1 MCLVLIALGAHP
13 GFPLVI
19 AANRDEYYR
28 RPTAGASFWQD
39 HPHILAGRDL
49 ECMGTW
55 LGVTRAGRFAA
66 ITNFRDARERNTDAP
81 SRGQL
86 VRDFLV
92 SDQEPRA
99 YLGSV
104 ALDAPQYN
112 GFNLLAG
119 DSDAV
124 FCFSSRTG
132 SVQQLSPG
140 IHGLS
145 NHLLDTPWPKVERGK
160 QRLQAA
166 LAGEPSA
173 DALLDLL
180 SDREPARESE
190 LPETGIGMELERVL
204 SPALIVS
211 PQYGTRASTAVL
223 FGSDGSISFTE
234 RTILPGGGTGPTLNL
249 SFRVERRPDR
259 AAWRRGEY
267 RPR

>member
-1 MCLVLIALGAHP
+1 MCLILIAHGAHSD
-13 GFPLVI
+13 FPLVI
-19 AANRDEYYR
+19 AANRDEYYQ
-28 RPTAGASFWQD
+28 RPTARAGFWQD

-55 LGVTRAGRFAA
+55 LGVTRGGRFAA
-66 ITNFRDARERNTDAP
+66 LTNFRDPRERKADAP

-86 VRDFLV
+86 VSDFLA
-92 SDQEPRA
+92 SDQEPLE
-99 YLGSV
+99 YLGDV
-104 ALDAPQYN
+104 AMQARRYN

-119 DSDAV
+119 DTDGV
-124 FCFSSRTG
+124 FYFSSRTG

-166 LAGEPSA
+166 LAGEFDA
-173 DALLDLL
+173 EALLDLL
-180 SDREPARESE
+180 HDREPAPESE
-190 LPETGIGMELERVL
+190 LPETGIGLELERVL

-223 FGSDGSISFTE
+223 FSEDGSVSFAE
-234 RTILPGGGTGPTLNL
+234 RTILPGGNTGPTVSLRFSL
-249 SFRVERRPDR
+249 ER
-259 AAWRRGEY
+259 
-267 RPR
+267 